1 MKAKVVIIGAG
12 PAGLTAGYL
21 LSKNDVDVVVLEADP
36 VYVGGISRTATYKGF
51 HFDIGG
57 HRFFSKSKAVEDL
70 WTEILPNDMLTR
82 PRSSRIFYGGKF
94 FSYPL
99 KPIEALLKL
108 GVFKSILCV
117 LSWLKARLFPIRN
130 PRNFEEWVSNQFGKR
145 LFNTFF
151 KSYTEKV
158 WGMSCKEIS
167 ADWAAQRIKGLSLGS
182 AIKNALIPQR
192 YNGDRSKVIK
202 TLINSFRYPRRGPGM
217 MWEACAEK
225 MTALGGKLEMGCRV
239 TRCSYDDLSGQW
251 NVEYKNGDGDL
262 QIIEAEHVISSAPMR
277 ELVCGLSPAVSERTK
292 RAAESLKYRD
302 FLTVMLILKD
312 REMFDDNWIYI
323 HDPSVKVGRVQNFRS
338 WSPEMVPETDKV
350 CYGLEYFCFE
360 HDGLWDSGDKD
371 LIELAKRE
379 LIQIGLAK
387 EGDFVDGCV
396 VRQKKAYPVY
406 DDDYARHVATI
417 RQELD
422 TRYPNLHLVGRNGMH
437 KYNNQDHA
445 MMTAMLC
452 VENIL
457 ADAKLYDLWQV
468 NSDAEYHEAGP
479 AAAEE
484 TNGSALRLVPTR
496 VVSQGDGSLECRV
509 FPGIPGD
516 CRVAPKCFQHQHRH
530 GAFDRRSARC
540 VGFLDLF
547 LPVLPALESC
557 AFASDLRDTPHPREP
572 GSVLPRRRLLGIALS
587 YGAARLHLLEHR
599 GGSHGESVGGYA
611 RDGYV
616 RDANCRDCVRCLSSG
631 ALGCSNRM
639 ARFAQA
645 TQMAS
650 REPGSCRFDVCGGLR
665 RDRFFRFVPT
675 ALGSLGPLHAHAG
688 GWLGHCARLLC
699 SV

>member
-1 MKAKVVIIGAG
+1 MKTKVAIIGAG

-21 LSKNDVDVVVLEADP
+21 LSKEEVDVIILEADP
-36 VYVGGISRTATYKGF
+36 VYVGGISRTTTYKGF

-70 WTEILPNDMLTR
+70 WTEILPNDMLVR

-99 KPIEALLKL
+99 RPFEALLKL
-108 GVFKSILCV
+108 GIFRSVFCV
-117 LSWLKARLFPIRN
+117 LSWLKARFFPVPN

-182 AIKNALIPQR
+182 AIKNAVFPQR
-192 YNGDRSKVIK
+192 YNGDRTKVIK

-217 MWEACAEK
+217 MWEVCAEK
-225 MTALGGKLEMGCRV
+225 MQAMGGKLETGCKV
-239 TRCSYDDLSGQW
+239 TRCSYDETSGSW
-251 NVEYKNGDGDL
+251 TVEYKDRQSDL
-262 QIIEAEHVISSAPMR
+262 HTIEAEHVISSAPMR
-277 ELVCGLSPAVSERTK
+277 ELVCGLSPAVSDRTK

-312 REMFDDNWIYI
+312 RQMFDDNWIYI

-338 WSPEMVPETDKV
+338 WSPEMVPEPDKV

-360 HDGLWDSGDKD
+360 HDGLWDSSDNE
-371 LIELAKRE
+371 LIELAQRE
-379 LIQIGLAK
+379 LIKIGLAR
-387 EGDFVDGCV
+387 EGDLVDGCV

-422 TRYPNLHLVGRNGMH
+422 DRYPNLHLVGRNGMH

-457 ADAKLYDLWQV
+457 ADTKLYDLWQV
-468 NSDAEYHEAGP
+468 NADAEYHEAGP
-479 AAAEE
+479 VATEE
-484 TNGSALRLVPTR
+484 TIGTGLRLVPTR
-496 VVSQGDGSLECRV
+496 VVA
-509 FPGIPGD
+509 
-516 CRVAPKCFQHQHRH
+516 APELAPE
-530 GAFDRRSARC
+530 G
-540 VGFLDLF
+540 
-547 LPVLPALESC
+547 
-557 AFASDLRDTPHPREP
+557 
-572 GSVLPRRRLLGIALS
+572 
-587 YGAARLHLLEHR
+587 
-599 GGSHGESVGGYA
+599 
-611 RDGYV
+611 
-616 RDANCRDCVRCLSSG
+616 
-631 ALGCSNRM
+631 
-639 ARFAQA
+639 
-645 TQMAS
+645 
-650 REPGSCRFDVCGGLR
+650 
-665 RDRFFRFVPT
+665 
-675 ALGSLGPLHAHAG
+675 
-688 GWLGHCARLLC
+688 
-699 SV
+699 